1 MIWLRFTVRGYQSR
15 RLEGVADAAGGSAG
29 DLSSPAEPGAHAAM
43 REINGL
49 TIHQR
54 AASHDARYA
63 SARALLRCRRRDAPL
78 AKGAVEPDT
87 PDVPVSGLPNDL
99 LRDAGVRGDDE
110 AIQITGYAGKVRIA
124 FYACDFGGVR
134 VNGKHFVTGVAQFA
148 EHGVR
153 GAIWPARY
161 ARDGDTLSAQKF
173 RNERGQLSH
182 RHLLRQIQPQRTL
195 HSKHTGG
202 TVVGAGA
209 PCGCRCGALAPQE
222 GTTEE
227 AAGKIHTIVIPS
239 PVRFLNGVRNLLFP
253 WTFTKSRSL
262 APLGMTKA
270 RNGKSGL
277 GGRGHDPDGS
287 RDRCIVPLRAGE
299 RRDAGPR
306 SWDCADMGRRSP
318 ARLQG

>member
-1 MIWLRFTVRGYQSR
+1 
-15 RLEGVADAAGGSAG
+15 
-29 DLSSPAEPGAHAAM
+29 
-43 REINGL
+43 
-49 TIHQR
+49 
-54 AASHDARYA
+54 
-63 SARALLRCRRRDAPL
+63 
-78 AKGAVEPDT
+78 
-87 PDVPVSGLPNDL
+87 
-99 LRDAGVRGDDE
+99 
-110 AIQITGYAGKVRIA
+110 
-124 FYACDFGGVR
+124 
-134 VNGKHFVTGVAQFA
+134 
-148 EHGVR
+148 
-153 GAIWPARY
+153 
-161 ARDGDTLSAQKF
+161 
-173 RNERGQLSH
+173 LSH

-209 PCGCRCGALAPQE
+209 PCGW
-222 GTTEE
+222 
-227 AAGKIHTIVIPS
+227 KIHTIVIPS

-299 RRDAGPR
+299 WRDAGPR